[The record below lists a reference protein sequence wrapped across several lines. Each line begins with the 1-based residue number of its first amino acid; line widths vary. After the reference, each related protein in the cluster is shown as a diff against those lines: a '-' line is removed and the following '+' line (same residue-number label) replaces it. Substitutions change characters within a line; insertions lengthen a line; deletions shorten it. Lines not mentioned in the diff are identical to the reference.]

1 MPTVTEPTVTL
12 FSSDLLSKWGF
23 NDGDTPEHWL
33 HWCETQG
40 VDHNAFSF
48 PWAALVRRH
57 LVPAIEQDVTVV
69 EILTMH
75 NPIRAQTVDGIDV
88 TQLWRGG
95 GGGAPTLTPE
105 LVEVP
110 MAEVLRLAL
119 EEAGL
124 SEARRPQGPSP
135 R

>member
-1 MPTVTEPTVTL
+1 MTEPTMTL

-23 NDGDTPEHWL
+23 NDGDIPEPWL

-40 VDHNAFSF
+40 VDPNAFAF
-48 PWAALVRRH
+48 PWAALVRKH

-69 EILTMH
+69 EILTVH
-75 NPIRAQTVDGIDV
+75 NPIRAQTVDGIDM
-88 TQLWRGG
+88 TQSWRGG
-95 GGGAPTLTPE
+95 GGVAPTLTPE

-124 SEARRPQGPSP
+124 SEAPRHQGPSL